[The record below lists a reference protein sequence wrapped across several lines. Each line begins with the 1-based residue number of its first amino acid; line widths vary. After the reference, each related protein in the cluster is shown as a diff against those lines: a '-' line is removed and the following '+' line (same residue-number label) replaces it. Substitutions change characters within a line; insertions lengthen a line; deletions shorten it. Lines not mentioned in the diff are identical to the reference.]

1 MVIQRGCTVPPYA
14 KTVSDDFQPYP
25 MLAFN
30 PYNDNSATWLPSDMC
45 RATPQ
50 ATPHGDMLS
59 LPSSY
64 DARMT
69 SSDLLDDKYT
79 SHTNPA
85 PPSSRNW
92 DMLSSL
98 IMRKQKIQREQQDL
112 EFMRKIHE
120 KERILADLYEA
131 YQDLVGST

>member
-1 MVIQRGCTVPPYA
+1 MPSYA

-25 MLAFN
+25 TPAFN
-30 PYNDNSATWLPSDMC
+30 LYNDNSATWLSSDRC

-50 ATPHGDMLS
+50 ATPHGDVLS

-64 DARMT
+64 DVWMT
-69 SSDLLDDKYT
+69 SSGLLDGKYT
-79 SHTNPA
+79 SHTIPA
-85 PPSSRNW
+85 LPSSKNW

-98 IMRKQKIQREQQDL
+98 IVRKQKIRREQQDL

-131 YQDLVGST
+131 YQDLVVHT

>member
-1 MVIQRGCTVPPYA
+1 MAPYA
-14 KTVSDDFQPYP
+14 KTVSDDFQLYP
-25 MLAFN
+25 TPTFEL
-30 PYNDNSATWLPSDMC
+30 YNDNSATWLSSNLC
-45 RATPQ
+45 SATSH
-50 ATPHGDMLS
+50 ATPHGDILS

-64 DARMT
+64 DPWM
-69 SSDLLDDKYT
+69 SDLLDEQYT

-85 PPSSRNW
+85 LPSRGNW

-98 IMRKQKIQREQQDL
+98 IVRKQRIQRDQQDL

>member
-1 MVIQRGCTVPPYA
+1 MVISRDCTVAPYA
-14 KTVSDDFQPYP
+14 KTVLGDFQLYP
-25 MLAFN
+25 SPAFDLC
-30 PYNDNSATWLPSDMC
+30 NDNSATWLSPDLCS
-45 RATPQ
+45 ATPQ
-50 ATPHGDMLS
+50 ATLHGDILS

-64 DARMT
+64 DPWMN
-69 SSDLLDDKYT
+69 DLLDENYT

-85 PPSSRNW
+85 LPSPGNW
-92 DMLSSL
+92 DMFGSL
-98 IMRKQKIQREQQDL
+98 IVRKQKIRREQQDL

>member
-1 MVIQRGCTVPPYA
+1 MVSQRVCTVAPYA
-14 KTVSDDFQPYP
+14 KTVSDDFQLYP
-25 MLAFN
+25 TPTFDL
-30 PYNDNSATWLPSDMC
+30 YDDNSATWLSSDLC
-45 RATPQ
+45 SAAPH
-50 ATPHGDMLS
+50 ATPHGDILS

-64 DARMT
+64 DPRM
-69 SSDLLDDKYT
+69 SDVLEENYT

-85 PPSSRNW
+85 LPSRGNW
-92 DMLSSL
+92 DTFSSL
-98 IMRKQKIQREQQDL
+98 IVRKQKIQREQQDL